1 MEKSNRYRNPCNK
14 RMLMKTKLIPPAV
27 ENSGTPLN
35 AETRPEHSNAALA
48 MPASADL
55 SEVDAKSVCD
65 TARFGPF
72 GPFRF
77 RVSVKPGRSPRF
89 ACRVL
94 RKDGA
99 AGYFRALNHA

>member
-1 MEKSNRYRNPCNK
+1 
-14 RMLMKTKLIPPAV
+14 MKTKLISPAV

-35 AETRPEHSNAALA
+35 AETRPEHSNAVLAL
-48 MPASADL
+48 PASGDF
-55 SEVDAKSVCD
+55 SEADAKSVCD

-72 GPFRF
+72 GPFKF
-77 RVSVKPGRSPRF
+77 RINVKPGRSPRF

-99 AGYFRALNHA
+99 AGYIRALNHA